1 MTRKIARLR
10 EENMTPA
17 TPLAGL
23 RVLDLTTVVAGP
35 IASLTLAQQGAHIIK
50 VEPPGGD
57 LVRRLG
63 FIAKDGS
70 SSTFQTLNRG
80 KALISLDLSTEDG
93 RAALAPLVEQSDVV
107 MHNYRPAAA
116 RKLGLD
122 ADSLRARHDGL
133 IVAEV
138 TGFGPWDPLSDVRAY
153 DPVIQAESGLAARP
167 DKPEPELYPQY
178 ICDKVAGLYLCQAIT
193 SALVGRERDGAGRH
207 VAVSMLEAALAF
219 SWMDVHM
226 PLTLKDPLQPG
237 PNIAKVYRPWKAAD
251 GWFVVVML
259 SEKEFGAW
267 CEVVGAPQLLDDP
280 RCADMASR
288 FINWDFIRETCAPLA
303 EHQSADDLLNR
314 LRKAGVPAG
323 KVNTSDDILNHPQL
337 ANSGF
342 IYEGEA
348 DGPGPVRLPGAAA
361 RFDGE
366 RPGQGATCS
375 GQLGADTRMVLEK
388 AGVDDALIARI
399 CGD

>member
-1 MTRKIARLR
+1 
-10 EENMTPA
+10 MTPA

-138 TGFGPWDPLSDVRAY
+138 TGFGPWDPWSDVRAY

>member
-10 EENMTPA
+10 EETMTPA

-23 RVLDLTTVVAGP
+23 TVLDLTTVVAGP
-35 IASLTLAQQGAHIIK
+35 IASLTLAQQGAHVIK

-93 RAALAPLVEQSDVV
+93 RAALAPLVEQADVV

-116 RKLGLD
+116 KKLGLD
-122 ADSLRARHDGL
+122 ADSLRSRHDGL

-193 SALVGRERDGAGRH
+193 SALAGRERDGAGRH

-259 SEKEFGAW
+259 SEKEFAAW
-267 CEVVGAPQLLDDP
+267 CEAVGAPQLLDDP

-303 EHQSADDLLNR
+303 AHQSVDDLLDR
-314 LRKAGVPAG
+314 LRQAGVPAG
-323 KVNTSDDILNHPQL
+323 KVNTSDDILSHPQL
-337 ANSGF
+337 AKSGF
-342 IYEGEA
+342 VYEGEA

-388 AGVDDALIARI
+388 AGVEDALIARI

>member
-1 MTRKIARLR
+1 
-10 EENMTPA
+10 MTPA

-23 RVLDLTTVVAGP
+23 NVLDLTTVVAGP
-35 IASLTLAQQGAHIIK
+35 IASLTLAQQGAHITK

-93 RAALAPLVEQSDVV
+93 RTALAPLVEQADVV

-116 RKLGLD
+116 KKLGLD
-122 ADSLRARHDGL
+122 ADSLRARQDGL

-288 FINWDFIRETCAPLA
+288 FMNWDFIRETCAPLA
-303 EHQSADDLLNR
+303 EHQSADALLER

-323 KVNTSDDILNHPQL
+323 KVNTSEDLLSHPQL

-342 IYEGEA
+342 LYEGEA

-366 RPGQGATCS
+366 RPGHGATCS

>member
-1 MTRKIARLR
+1 
-10 EENMTPA
+10 MTPA

-303 EHQSADDLLNR
+303 EHQSADELLDR

-323 KVNTSDDILNHPQL
+323 KVNTSDDIQNHPQL

>member
-1 MTRKIARLR
+1 
-10 EENMTPA
+10 MTPA

-288 FINWDFIRETCAPLA
+288 FINWDFIRETCAPLT

>member
-1 MTRKIARLR
+1 
-10 EENMTPA
+10 MTPA

-23 RVLDLTTVVAGP
+23 TILDLTSVVAGP
-35 IASLTLAQQGAHIIK
+35 IASLTLAQQGAQIIK
-50 VEPPGGD
+50 VEPPSGD

-63 FIAKDGS
+63 YIAKDGS

-80 KALISLDLSTEDG
+80 KAMVCLDLTTQDG
-93 RAALAPLVEQSDVV
+93 RDALAPLVDQADVV

-116 RKLGLD
+116 KKLGLD

-178 ICDKVAGLYLCQAIT
+178 ICDKLAGLYLCQAIT

>member
-1 MTRKIARLR
+1 
-10 EENMTPA
+10 MTPA

-122 ADSLRARHDGL
+122 SDSLRARHDGL

-226 PLTLKDPLQPG
+226 PLTLKNPLQPG

-303 EHQSADDLLNR
+303 EHQSADELLDR

>member
-1 MTRKIARLR
+1 
-10 EENMTPA
+10 MTPA

-167 DKPEPELYPQY
+167 DKPEPVLYPQY

>member
-1 MTRKIARLR
+1 
-10 EENMTPA
+10 MTPA

-122 ADSLRARHDGL
+122 ADSLRVRHDGL

-303 EHQSADDLLNR
+303 EHQSADELLNR

-342 IYEGEA
+342 LYEGEA

>member
-1 MTRKIARLR
+1 
-10 EENMTPA
+10 MTPA

-178 ICDKVAGLYLCQAIT
+178 ICDKVAGLYLGQAIT

-303 EHQSADDLLNR
+303 EHQSADELLDR
-314 LRKAGVPAG
+314 LREAGVPAG

-342 IYEGEA
+342 LYEGEA

>member
-122 ADSLRARHDGL
+122 ADSLRVRHDGL

-303 EHQSADDLLNR
+303 EHQSADELLDC

-342 IYEGEA
+342 LYEGEA

>member
-122 ADSLRARHDGL
+122 ADSLRVRHDGL

-303 EHQSADDLLNR
+303 EHQSADELLNR

-342 IYEGEA
+342 LYEGEA

>member
-1 MTRKIARLR
+1 
-10 EENMTPA
+10 MTPA

-122 ADSLRARHDGL
+122 ADSLRVRHDGL

-303 EHQSADDLLNR
+303 EHQSAHDLLNR

-342 IYEGEA
+342 LYEGEA

>member
-1 MTRKIARLR
+1 
-10 EENMTPA
+10 MTPA

-23 RVLDLTTVVAGP
+23 TVLDLTTVVAGP
-35 IASLTLAQQGAHIIK
+35 IASLTLAQQGAHVIK

-93 RAALAPLVEQSDVV
+93 RAALAPLVEQADVV

-116 RKLGLD
+116 KKLGLD
-122 ADSLRARHDGL
+122 ADSLRSRHDGL

-267 CEVVGAPQLLDDP
+267 CEAVGAPQLLDDP
-280 RCADMASR
+280 RCADMTSR

-303 EHQSADDLLNR
+303 AHQSVDDLLDR

-323 KVNTSDDILNHPQL
+323 KVNTSDDILSHPQL

-342 IYEGEA
+342 VYEGEA

-366 RPGQGATCS
+366 RPGHGATCS
-375 GQLGADTRMVLEK
+375 GQLGADTRMALEK
-388 AGVDDALIARI
+388 AGVDDALITRI

>member
-1 MTRKIARLR
+1 ML
-10 EENMTPA
+10 
-17 TPLAGL
+17 L
-23 RVLDLTTVVAGP
+23 
-35 IASLTLAQQGAHIIK
+35 
-50 VEPPGGD
+50 
-57 LVRRLG
+57 
-63 FIAKDGS
+63 
-70 SSTFQTLNRG
+70 
-80 KALISLDLSTEDG
+80 
-93 RAALAPLVEQSDVV
+93 AALVCLAS
-107 MHNYRPAAA
+107 
-116 RKLGLD
+116 
-122 ADSLRARHDGL
+122 
-133 IVAEV
+133 
-138 TGFGPWDPLSDVRAY
+138 
-153 DPVIQAESGLAARP
+153 PVCA
-167 DKPEPELYPQY
+167 
-178 ICDKVAGLYLCQAIT
+178 
-193 SALVGRERDGAGRH
+193 
-207 VAVSMLEAALAF
+207 
-219 SWMDVHM
+219 
-226 PLTLKDPLQPG
+226 
-237 PNIAKVYRPWKAAD
+237 
-251 GWFVVVML
+251 
-259 SEKEFGAW
+259 
-267 CEVVGAPQLLDDP
+267 QLLDDP

-375 GQLGADTRMVLEK
+375 GQLGADTRVVLEK

>member
-1 MTRKIARLR
+1 
-10 EENMTPA
+10 MTPA

-23 RVLDLTTVVAGP
+23 TILDLTSVVAGP
-35 IASLTLAQQGAHIIK
+35 IASLTLAQQGAQIIK
-50 VEPPGGD
+50 VEPPSGD

-63 FIAKDGS
+63 YIAKDGS

-80 KALISLDLSTEDG
+80 KAMVCLDLTTRDG
-93 RAALAPLVEQSDVV
+93 RDALAPLVEQADVV

-116 RKLGLD
+116 KKLGLD

-259 SEKEFGAW
+259 SEKEFGDW
-267 CEVVGAPQLLDDP
+267 CEAVGAPQLLDDP
-280 RCADMASR
+280 RCADMHNR

-303 EHQSADDLLNR
+303 EHQSVDDLLDR

-323 KVNTSDDILNHPQL
+323 KVNTSDDILSHPQL

-342 IYEGEA
+342 VYEGDAE
-348 DGPGPVRLPGAAA
+348 GPGPVRLPGAAA

-375 GQLGADTRMVLEK
+375 GQLGADTRKVLET

>member
-1 MTRKIARLR
+1 
-10 EENMTPA
+10 MTPA

-116 RKLGLD
+116 RKLDLD

-303 EHQSADDLLNR
+303 AHQSVDDLLDR

-361 RFDGE
+361 RFDSE

>member
-1 MTRKIARLR
+1 
-10 EENMTPA
+10 MTPA

-193 SALVGRERDGAGRH
+193 SALVGGERDGAGRH

>member
-1 MTRKIARLR
+1 MTL
-10 EENMTPA
+10 A

-23 RVLDLTTVVAGP
+23 TVLDLTTVVAGP
-35 IASLTLAQQGAHIIK
+35 IASLTLAQQGANVIK

-63 FIAKDGS
+63 YIAKDGS

-80 KALISLDLSTEDG
+80 KSLISLDLTDADAQ
-93 RAALAPLVEQSDVV
+93 AALQTLIGQADVV

-116 RKLGLD
+116 QKLKLD
-122 ADSLRARHDGL
+122 ARTLRRSHPDL

-193 SALVGRERDGAGRH
+193 SALVGRERDGQGRN

-226 PLTLKDPLQPG
+226 PLTLKAPLQPG

-259 SEKEFGAW
+259 SEKEFSAW
-267 CEVVGAPQLLDDP
+267 CDTVGARQLLDDP

-288 FINWDFIRETCAPLA
+288 FKNWDFIRETCAPLA
-303 EHQSADDLLNR
+303 EDQPVDALLER

-323 KVNTSDDILNHPQL
+323 KVNSSDDILTHPQL
-337 ANSGF
+337 AASGF

-361 RFDGE
+361 RFDGQ

-375 GQLGADTRMVLEK
+375 GRLGADTRMILEK
-388 AGVDDALIARI
+388 AGVDNALITRI
-399 CGD
+399 CGDGA

>member
-1 MTRKIARLR
+1 
-10 EENMTPA
+10 MTPA

-122 ADSLRARHDGL
+122 ANSLRARHDGL